1 VTPGA
6 RIAAAIDI
14 LGAIDNA
21 ASPADD
27 TAADYFRRRRF
38 IGAKDRVQISAH
50 LYTVLRH
57 RAALDW
63 WIARA
68 GKGEAAPDARGRVVA
83 ALALV
88 DGWPPEEVARS
99 FDGGQFRPP
108 PLSLGEQRLAR
119 GLCGRTLT
127 HPEMPRAVANDLPAW
142 LEPYLAKVYG
152 KGLEAEMA
160 ALNLPAPLDMRVNLL
175 KADRETARRALA
187 EEGIIAEPTQW
198 SPLGLRLLQRA
209 PLAGTAAFKA
219 GLVEVQDEASQLAA
233 LLADARPGMRVVD
246 FCAGAGGKTLAL
258 AAAMNN
264 RGKLVACDVSAWRL
278 ERAGK
283 RLRRAGVSNVERR
296 PLSSERDQWVKRH
309 AASFDRVFVDAPCL
323 GIGSWRRNPDGK
335 WRSTPNDLAELV
347 ERQRDILASAAR
359 LVKPG
364 GRLIYA
370 TCSLLREE
378 NEDQAEAFLAS
389 FPDFAPYPIAR
400 AWAETIGGD
409 CPAGDRYLRLTPA
422 RHGTDGF
429 FVAQFERKP
438 AAAPTPTLPRK
449 RGREGPAP
457 QAWEGG
463 GGPQEPPD
471 PDLSR

>member
-1 VTPGA
+1 MAERQSVSVTPGA

-14 LGAIDNA
+14 LGAIDSA

-160 ALNLPAPLDMRVNLL
+160 ALNAPAPLDMRVNLL
-175 KADRETARRALA
+175 KADRETVRRALA

-219 GLVEVQDEASQLAA
+219 GLV
-233 LLADARPGMRVVD
+233 
-246 FCAGAGGKTLAL
+246 
-258 AAAMNN
+258 
-264 RGKLVACDVSAWRL
+264 
-278 ERAGK
+278 
-283 RLRRAGVSNVERR
+283 
-296 PLSSERDQWVKRH
+296 
-309 AASFDRVFVDAPCL
+309 
-323 GIGSWRRNPDGK
+323 
-335 WRSTPNDLAELV
+335 
-347 ERQRDILASAAR
+347 
-359 LVKPG
+359 
-364 GRLIYA
+364 
-370 TCSLLREE
+370 
-378 NEDQAEAFLAS
+378 
-389 FPDFAPYPIAR
+389 
-400 AWAETIGGD
+400 
-409 CPAGDRYLRLTPA
+409 
-422 RHGTDGF
+422 
-429 FVAQFERKP
+429 
-438 AAAPTPTLPRK
+438 
-449 RGREGPAP
+449 
-457 QAWEGG
+457 
-463 GGPQEPPD
+463 
-471 PDLSR
+471 